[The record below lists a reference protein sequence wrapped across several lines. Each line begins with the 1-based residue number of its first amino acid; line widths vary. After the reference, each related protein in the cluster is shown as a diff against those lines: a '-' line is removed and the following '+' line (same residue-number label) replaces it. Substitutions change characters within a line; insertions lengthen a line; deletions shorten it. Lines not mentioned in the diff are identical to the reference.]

1 MSLKIETKPIR
12 SEERLVE
19 RLKGEPKVEVLGKM
33 GELMK
38 GKNGGADAKP
48 TSRQS

>member
-1 MSLKIETKPIR
+1 MSLKIEAKTIR
-12 SEERLVE
+12 DEVKLDEK
-19 RLKGEPKVEVLGKM
+19 LKGEPKVEILGKM